1 MCSCLSVRV
10 CVCECLLVCV
20 GVSHVTHSRSPRIS
34 SLVAIGCI
42 NGSATRTARV
52 QLGWSPPRLTTSR
65 NMQRVTCPLPLI
77 PLQQCNCRASP
88 CGSVDCAV
96 CAVCCHTLK
105 LIINDFGVITIIS
118 TKNLVP
124 ARSLFNASHSLSH
137 CLSLSL
143 SFSEMKLLAWR
154 MGVGANGKHSNTQW
168 GKMAGK
174 TTSEFM
180 TWAFQLNC

>member
-1 MCSCLSVRV
+1 M
-10 CVCECLLVCV
+10 

-42 NGSATRTARV
+42 NGSAERTARV
-52 QLGWSPPRLTTSR
+52 QMGWSPPRLTTSR
-65 NMQRVTCPLPLI
+65 NMQRVPSPFLPLSPTLQLSCL
-77 PLQQCNCRASP
+77 PLRQRRLRRL
-88 CGSVDCAV
+88 
-96 CAVCCHTLK
+96 AVCCHTLK
-105 LIINDFGVITIIS
+105 LIINDFGVITIILP
-118 TKNLVP
+118 KNLVP
-124 ARSLFNASHSLSH
+124 ARSLFNVS
-137 CLSLSL
+137 LSLSL
-143 SFSEMKLLAWR
+143 SVSPCLCLALGADEEMKLLAWR

>member
-1 MCSCLSVRV
+1 MQLPECMCVYVSVCLR
-10 CVCECLLVCV
+10 VCV

-42 NGSATRTARV
+42 NGSAERTARV
-52 QLGWSPPRLTTSR
+52 QMGWSPPRLTTSR
-65 NMQRVTCPLPLI
+65 NMQRVPSPFLPSPPLQLSCLPLRQRR
-77 PLQQCNCRASP
+77 LRRL
-88 CGSVDCAV
+88 
-96 CAVCCHTLK
+96 AVCCHTLK
-105 LIINDFGVITIIS
+105 LIINDFGVITIILP
-118 TKNLVP
+118 KNLVP
-124 ARSLFNASHSLSH
+124 ARSLFNASFSLSPY
-137 CLSLSL
+137 LSLAL
-143 SFSEMKLLAWR
+143 GADEEMKLLAWR